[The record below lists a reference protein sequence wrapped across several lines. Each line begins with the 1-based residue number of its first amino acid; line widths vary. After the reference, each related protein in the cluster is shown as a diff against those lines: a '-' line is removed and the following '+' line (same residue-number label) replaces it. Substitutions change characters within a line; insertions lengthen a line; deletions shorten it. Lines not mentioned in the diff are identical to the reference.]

1 MPPPLLCPKC
11 ESLASA
17 QWQPIPGLRIVREL
31 GRGGMGVVYLALRFA
46 DGVPVA
52 VKTIA
57 PAVAPSPQELERFL
71 REANI
76 LRELQH
82 PHIVRFQ
89 DMGEVDGL
97 LYFSMEYVRGTDAN
111 QALKTQPPLA
121 VRRVVALGC
130 QLLDALEFAHARRFV
145 HRDIKPGN
153 LLLKVEG
160 GREVVK
166 VSDFGLA
173 RVYQSSTLSG
183 LTLGGDLGGTPAYM
197 PPEQIT
203 NFRDVQPTAD
213 QYSAAA
219 TLYTLLSGRQLFPAA
234 GNFQKGLL
242 MILHDE
248 PKPLRE
254 WRPEV
259 SAELAAVI
267 HRALA
272 KEPADRFPDAGAMRA
287 ALAACPS

>member
-1 MPPPLLCPKC
+1 
-11 ESLASA
+11 
-17 QWQPIPGLRIVREL
+17 
-31 GRGGMGVVYLALRFA
+31 MGVVYLALRAA
-46 DGVPVA
+46 DNVPVA
-52 VKTIA
+52 VKTVA
-57 PAVAPSPQELERFL
+57 PAVAPSPLDLERFL

-89 DMGEVDGL
+89 DMGEANGVL
-97 LYFSMEYVRGTDAN
+97 FFSMEYVRGTDAN
-111 QALKTQPPLA
+111 QALRSQGPFA
-121 VRRVVALGC
+121 VRRAVALGC
-130 QLLDALEFAHARRFV
+130 QLLEALVFAHARRYV

-153 LLLKVEG
+153 LLLTGEG
-160 GREVVK
+160 GREVLK

-173 RVYQSSTLSG
+173 RVYQASTLSG

-213 QYSAAA
+213 QYSTAA
-219 TLYTLLSGRQLFPAA
+219 TLYTLLSGKPLFPSG

-248 PKPLRE
+248 PKPLRA

-267 HRALA
+267 HKALA
-272 KEPADRFPDAGAMRA
+272 KEPAERFADAAAMRT
-287 ALAACPS
+287 ALAACAS